1 MTLSQFLDKHFTKES
16 IFNVIEAIELK
27 PETALALLAVGIR
40 HTPIKYSLPLIYASE
55 KDLLTMFC
63 RQKHKVLHEYE
74 IL

>member
-16 IFNVIEAIELK
+16 IFAVIEAIELK
-27 PETALALLAVGIR
+27 PETALALLAVGLR
-40 HTPIKYSLPLIYASE
+40 HTPVKYSLPLIYASE

-63 RQKHKVLHEYE
+63 IQKHKVLHEYE